1 MDVYLL
7 VEILLGL
14 INLIICFSFENF
26 MDHSKTTLSRIV
38 GEEEGGVQKQQQQQ
52 KQKDKER
59 GIFKGGDVTTQFYY
73 VLCASPFITI
83 ACFFIWKKKH
93 PFSILN

>member
-38 GEEEGGVQKQQQQQ
+38 GEEEGG
-52 KQKDKER
+52 
-59 GIFKGGDVTTQFYY
+59 GGAKTTTTTTTTKTKTKTKRQGKRD
-73 VLCASPFITI
+73 LQG
-83 ACFFIWKKKH
+83 W
-93 PFSILN
+93 

>member
-14 INLIICFSFENF
+14 INLIICFSL
-26 MDHSKTTLSRIV
+26 KTLWITQKRLYQELWGRRR
-38 GEEEGGVQKQQQQQ
+38 GGVQKQQQQQ

-83 ACFFIWKKKH
+83 ACFFI
-93 PFSILN
+93 

>member
-38 GEEEGGVQKQQQQQ
+38 GEEEGGGAK
-52 KQKDKER
+52 
-59 GIFKGGDVTTQFYY
+59 TTTTTKTKRQGKRD
-73 VLCASPFITI
+73 LQG
-83 ACFFIWKKKH
+83 W
-93 PFSILN
+93 